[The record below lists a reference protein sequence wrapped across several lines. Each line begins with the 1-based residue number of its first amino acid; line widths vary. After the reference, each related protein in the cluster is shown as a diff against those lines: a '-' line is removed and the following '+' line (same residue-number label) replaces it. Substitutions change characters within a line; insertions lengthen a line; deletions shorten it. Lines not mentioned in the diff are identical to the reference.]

1 MRRRELS
8 TLTGSAAAWSFAAR
22 APQPAMPVL
31 GYLSARPREMESKA
45 RLFVALMIATRNA
58 IRRLVLTGMLASV
71 LPCMAQAQGEI
82 KELPVVTR
90 KAPPMVRID
99 QGELGGFGI
108 DIWNSIAERLQVA
121 TRYQVAPDVVVL
133 LERVRSGKAE
143 IGVGAI
149 SITSAR
155 EREFDFSEPIL
166 KAGLQIMVRSQGS
179 DAIKGPQ
186 DLSGK
191 RVATTPGSTAAAFL
205 REAKARVYHYPA
217 LKFVYSALL
226 NRKVDAI
233 VFDAPVLL
241 NFAVSEGKDRVKT
254 VGSIFREENY
264 GIVFRRNSALR
275 DQVNGALSALRED
288 GTYQT
293 LYDKWFAH

>member
-1 MRRRELS
+1 
-8 TLTGSAAAWSFAAR
+8 
-22 APQPAMPVL
+22 
-31 GYLSARPREMESKA
+31 
-45 RLFVALMIATRNA
+45 MIWMRNA
-58 IRRLVLTGMLASV
+58 IRGIVLIGMLTSV
-71 LPCMAQAQGEI
+71 LPCMAQAQGETQ
-82 KELPVVTR
+82 ELRVVTR
-90 KAPPMVRID
+90 KAPPIVRID

-108 DIWNSIAERLQVA
+108 DIWNGIAQRLHVA
-121 TRYQVAPDVVVL
+121 TRYQVAPDVGAL

-149 SITSAR
+149 SITPAR

-179 DAIKGPQ
+179 DAIRGPQ

-191 RVATTPGSTAAAFL
+191 RVATAPGSTSAAFL
-205 REAKARVYHYPA
+205 REVKARAYPYPA
-217 LKFVYSALL
+217 LKFAYSALL

-241 NFAVSEGKDRVKT
+241 NFVATEGKDRVKT
-254 VGSIFREENY
+254 VGSVFREENY
-264 GIVFRRNSALR
+264 GIVFPRNSALR

-293 LYDKWFAH
+293 LYDKWFAN

>member
-1 MRRRELS
+1 
-8 TLTGSAAAWSFAAR
+8 
-22 APQPAMPVL
+22 
-31 GYLSARPREMESKA
+31 
-45 RLFVALMIATRNA
+45 
-58 IRRLVLTGMLASV
+58 
-71 LPCMAQAQGEI
+71 
-82 KELPVVTR
+82 
-90 KAPPMVRID
+90 
-99 QGELGGFGI
+99 
-108 DIWNSIAERLQVA
+108 
-121 TRYQVAPDVVVL
+121 L

-149 SITSAR
+149 SITSVR

-179 DAIKGPQ
+179 EALKGPQ
-186 DLSGK
+186 DLPGK

-205 REAKARVYHYPA
+205 REVRARAYHYPA
-217 LKFVYSALL
+217 LKFAYSALL

-241 NFAVSEGKDRVKT
+241 HFAAFEGKGRVKT
-254 VGSIFREENY
+254 VGSISREENY
-264 GIVFRRNSALR
+264 GIVFPRNSALS

-293 LYDKWFAH
+293 LYDKWFTN